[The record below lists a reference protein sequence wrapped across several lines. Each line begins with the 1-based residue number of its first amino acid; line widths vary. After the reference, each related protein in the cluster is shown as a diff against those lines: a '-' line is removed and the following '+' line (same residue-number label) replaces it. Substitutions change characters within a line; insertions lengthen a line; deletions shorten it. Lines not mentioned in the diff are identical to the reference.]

1 MQSFSL
7 FFRFIK
13 AAAAPSYYG
22 NPVVDYQPYYPMFH
36 SQPMGP
42 NMYDRGMA
50 QYADESEFVQHY
62 RSGPDARLMGLKA
75 TALNALVTSLATTLR
90 GPPGKSNCFFLDLL

>member
-1 MQSFSL
+1 
-7 FFRFIK
+7 
-13 AAAAPSYYG
+13 
-22 NPVVDYQPYYPMFH
+22 
-36 SQPMGP
+36 
-42 NMYDRGMA
+42 MA

-90 GPPGKSNCFFLDLL
+90 GPPGKSNCFFLGLL